1 MTQYCAVIKENK
13 GDLDVL
19 MGGSFL
25 RHIKRKKHSIE
36 ENDPFCIN
44 YNVDAYVFKCIFFS
58 LEGRNHRK
66 LCFFTFGEGKRDM
79 KGMRFSLL
87 VLYLWS
93 QVEDL

>member
-58 LEGRNHRK
+58 SGRNHRK

-87 VLYLWS
+87 VLYLGS
-93 QVEDL
+93 QLEDL